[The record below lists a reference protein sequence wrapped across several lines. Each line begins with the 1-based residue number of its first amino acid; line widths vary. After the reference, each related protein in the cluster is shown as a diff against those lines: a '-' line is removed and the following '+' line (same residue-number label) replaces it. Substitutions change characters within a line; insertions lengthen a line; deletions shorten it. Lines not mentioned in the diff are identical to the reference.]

1 MQHTLVLSI
10 LFFSA
15 VSAAGVTV
23 VNNVRSGPTQLTI
36 FDGYNW
42 GGDTLYS
49 GELHLQLF

>member
-15 VSAAGVTV
+15 VSAAGVTM

-42 GGDTLYS
+42 G
-49 GELHLQLF
+49 ELHLQLF